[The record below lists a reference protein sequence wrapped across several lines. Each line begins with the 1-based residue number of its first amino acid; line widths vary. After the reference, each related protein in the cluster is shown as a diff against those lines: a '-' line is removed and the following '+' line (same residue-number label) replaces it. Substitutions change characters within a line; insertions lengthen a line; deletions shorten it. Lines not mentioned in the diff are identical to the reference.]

1 MSKRR
6 KRHIEDTMK
15 AVSNNAESVQGPP
28 RKRQKRTVKAFLSIA
43 PQLAHII
50 QRIPI
55 ESRKKDAAPAPQAE
69 ASREETGFAKV
80 VEDINIEYVKHFDEE
95 DYGGCAT
102 VADNGTRKFVKH
114 DRTVCI
120 KCFLPL
126 GVGSSD
132 RNGNQATCNA
142 NGNCNGNTD
151 GNGNMELCGFARGM
165 LEFGWRMRT
174 TYVLR

>member
-1 MSKRR
+1 MVSAIHKGGGYECLPCRVVKASEAIDKESASLEKRRRARMSKRR

-15 AVSNNAESVQGPP
+15 AASNNAESVQGPP
-28 RKRQKRTVKAFLSIA
+28 RKRQKSTVKAFLSIA

-114 DRTVCI
+114 D
-120 KCFLPL
+120 
-126 GVGSSD
+126 
-132 RNGNQATCNA
+132 Q
-142 NGNCNGNTD
+142 
-151 GNGNMELCGFARGM
+151 
-165 LEFGWRMRT
+165 
-174 TYVLR
+174 Y